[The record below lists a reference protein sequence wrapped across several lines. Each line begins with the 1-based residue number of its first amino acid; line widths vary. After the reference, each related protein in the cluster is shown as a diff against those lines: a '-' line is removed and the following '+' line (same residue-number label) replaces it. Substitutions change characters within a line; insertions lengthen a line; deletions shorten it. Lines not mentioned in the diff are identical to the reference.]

1 MPLIASSSPEHA
13 VGNRTGA
20 PSSFSP
26 EFSLLLGCCS
36 LTDASSERLRPGL
49 AAALDWSLLL
59 ELAEHHGVTPLV
71 YRSLRD
77 RGPLVPSEVLEKLRS
92 RYAQNA
98 RKNLRFKAE
107 LVRIL
112 DCLEAHR
119 IRAIPF
125 KGPVLAEILY
135 GDLGLRSF
143 SDLDVLVQPA
153 DVGRAQ
159 LALSTLG
166 YRRASTFSPA
176 QERAYIAS
184 AYECALDGPADRNL
198 LEIQWGIVPR
208 FYAVDFDL
216 AGFFQRAS
224 RTTLGGSRVEKL
236 ADEDL
241 LLALAVHAAKHL
253 WSRLCWLRD
262 LAAVVG
268 THAFD
273 GDRVER
279 QAAELGIS
287 RILGMNVLLANRL
300 LAAPMPE
307 PWKAKWQDDGELGA
321 LCEAIE
327 QHLAGAAEYSTES
340 LHYFGWMMRLRER
353 PADRW
358 KLFSRL
364 ALTPGVGEW
373 SLVRLPGPLF
383 PLYRVVRMFR
393 LAGRIL
399 SAAGLT

>member
-1 MPLIASSSPEHA
+1 MPLIASSSPKSA
-13 VGNRTGA
+13 VRNWTPADSG
-20 PSSFSP
+20 FSA

-36 LTDASSERLRPGL
+36 VTDASPERLRPGL

-59 ELAEHHGVTPLV
+59 DLAEHHGVTPLV

-77 RGPLVPSEVLEKLRS
+77 CGALVPAEVRENLRS

-107 LVRIL
+107 LARIL
-112 DCLEAHR
+112 DCLEAHG

-153 DVGRAQ
+153 DVRRAKV
-159 LALSTLG
+159 ALSTLG
-166 YRRASTFSPA
+166 YTRASPFSAA

-184 AYECALDGPADRNL
+184 AYEYALDGPADRNL

-208 FYAVDFDL
+208 FYAVEFDV

-224 RTTLGGSRVEKL
+224 PTTLGGWTVEKL
-236 ADEDL
+236 AGEDL

-268 THAFD
+268 THPFD
-273 GDRVER
+273 VDRVER
-279 QAAELGIS
+279 QAAELGIK
-287 RILGMNVLLANRL
+287 RILGMSVLLANRL
-300 LAAPMPE
+300 LAAPVPE
-307 PWKAKWQDDGELGA
+307 PWKAKWQNDGELGA
-321 LCEAIE
+321 LCAAIE
-327 QHLAGAAEYSTES
+327 PQVPRAAEYSTES
-340 LHYFGWMMRLRER
+340 LRYFRWMMRLRER

-364 ALTPGVGEW
+364 ALTPGAGEW

-399 SAAGLT
+399 SGLT